1 MHAPATNV
9 LQDDGIT
16 GAREAKTRWHAAVR
30 CAAVLQL
37 HAVIRTQ
44 RMTPEHVVSD
54 NLGRM
59 QRLVNRKKDRA
70 DLKQLVRLV
79 ASSAALLMLSTIL
92 IFSLPPSPF
101 RFERTKN
108 RCTTAITLAGL
119 LKKQRARGKRKRGG
133 K

>member
-30 CAAVLQL
+30 CAALLQL

-70 DLKQLVRLV
+70 DLRQLVRLV
-79 ASSAALLMLSTIL
+79 RVLCRSAQHHPHFFAARLH
-92 IFSLPPSPF
+92 PSGSREP
-101 RFERTKN
+101 
-108 RCTTAITLAGL
+108 
-119 LKKQRARGKRKRGG
+119 
-133 K
+133 